1 MPDAEEP
8 VGSLAEEAARLLA
21 AVVTG
26 GRADVGTEDASTVA
40 DEGTSSHRCTHG
52 WCPLCQAA
60 DYVQD
65 HPEVVTQVLV
75 AGAELLKVV
84 RDAVEKTAG
93 RTHGHEEEQA

>member
-8 VGSLAEEAARLLA
+8 VGTLAEEAARLLA

-26 GRADVGTEDASTVA
+26 GRTDLGAEDTSTVA
-40 DEGTSSHRCTHG
+40 DDSTSPHRCTHG

-60 DYVQD
+60 DYVQE
-65 HPEVVTQVLV
+65 HPEVVAQVLV

-93 RTHGHEEEQA
+93 RTHVHEEEH